1 MKKMRNKNYLF
12 QIISY
17 QLSIKNQINT
27 KQVKVL
33 KHRNK
38 IEFDLKLT
46 KIKSKR
52 DGLECNNSTSIKN
65 DNTKDIGKKNKN
77 SVRVEIYNKICP
89 DNINRENKSTDD
101 FILYMH
107 NF

>member
-1 MKKMRNKNYLF
+1 M
-12 QIISY
+12 
-17 QLSIKNQINT
+17 
-27 KQVKVL
+27 KVL

-77 SVRVEIYNKICP
+77 SVRVEIYNKMCSY
-89 DNINRENKSTDD
+89 NIIKKIKALTI

-107 NF
+107 NFYIREFIIFLFFYIYLL